1 MRKMAK
7 KMQQMR
13 QQMADMEQSI
23 NLQALRQILDNLL
36 KVSFDQEALL
46 QEMKSTDPNDPR
58 FLELS
63 RKQQSLKEDI
73 SLVRDSVYSLSKR
86 VPQLSRSEERS
97 VGKECVGTCRLRW
110 ARNKYKIKK
119 T

>member
-86 VPQLSRSEERS
+86 VPQLSSF
-97 VGKECVGTCRLRW
+97 VNKETG
-110 ARNKYKIKK
+110 KIKIGRASWREK
-119 T
+119 VCQYV